1 MKQQDL
7 DRTANVLTEILEE
20 RVRQNEK
27 WGGPDHDDQHEPA
40 EWEAFVRQHLERG
53 VWARQGK
60 EERRAHRQGRK
71 DTWRAQL
78 VRAAALAVAA
88 VESHDRR
95 TNTSATTET
104 KTNPARCAIGLT
116 DGTKTVTVEVS
127 RRADDVVQF
136 QEAHLVEALRAF
148 AFRDDVVASILQR
161 LRHRAE
167 GPG

>member
-27 WGGPDHDDQHEPA
+27 WGGPDHDDQHEP
-40 EWEAFVRQHLERG
+40 E
-53 VWARQGK
+53 
-60 EERRAHRQGRK
+60 